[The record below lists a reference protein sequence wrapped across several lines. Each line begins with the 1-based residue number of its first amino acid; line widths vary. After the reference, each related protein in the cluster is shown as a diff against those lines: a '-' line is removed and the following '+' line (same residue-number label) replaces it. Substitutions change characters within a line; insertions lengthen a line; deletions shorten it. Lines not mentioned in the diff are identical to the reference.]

1 MSTRIQAIVVAAMAR
16 IPAVA
21 RLVEDAERYRWLRS
35 DDIEVPDGQR
45 EIVVR
50 LERLPFREDQ
60 SDEILI
66 GAELDA
72 AIDSAQR
79 DWTSGDRP

>member
-1 MSTRIQAIVVAAMAR
+1 MSTRVQAIIGAALAR

-60 SDEILI
+60 SDEILT

-72 AIDSAQR
+72 AIDSAKR
-79 DWTSGDRP
+79 DWMSGD